1 MSSTSLDGIIGQ
13 NRREL
18 PSGASSLETTPTETT
33 VGGEG
38 AVSVAGEDDADI
50 EGGSELSSGKGP
62 VGKSSEEEP
71 TVHHCG
77 WFGVRPRWIQR
88 FMTPKWALFWLCW
101 AGAVQGLVVNGFINV
116 VITTIE
122 RRFGLRS
129 TQTGLVA
136 SGYDIASFLCLVPV
150 SYFGGRLGASK
161 PRWIGWGVA
170 VMGLGAFVF
179 ALPHF
184 LVGQYRATNSDH
196 NVCPLKDVVAVA
208 VAATTSS
215 GMIPNGTTTMAGLGS
230 AVAAQMARGEG
241 CSLDNGLPSD
251 AGAEENLS
259 WNVWF
264 FFTAQ
269 LLLGAGASPLYTLGV
284 TYIDENVSKK
294 MSSVYL
300 GIYYTMAV
308 VGPAAG
314 YVIGGQLLLFYTDM
328 LVVDTSTLG
337 LTPHSKVWVGAWWIG
352 FVFMAGFCLLLA
364 VPILA
369 YPRALPGSEKLEKVS
384 EAHQG
389 ASDGGEQTRQ
399 QTFTKIREIPK
410 ALAALLKNPTFFF
423 LNLAGASEGLVISG
437 FAVFLPK
444 LIENQFSVTAVWSA
458 LLMGI
463 ITVPAG
469 GGGTFLGG
477 YLVKKLNLSCSGIIR
492 FCLFA
497 TVFAALFTVCFFL
510 SCPNLTFAGV
520 TAPYFPQDNLR
531 TPDARSTELF
541 VLPKTLDNACNSRC
555 SCSKANYEPICGA
568 DGVMYY
574 SPCHAGCSEEVNVV
588 GAKVYRDCACINA
601 TFGPSEPYRSYDAV
615 NTMCESR
622 CNHLWIFVSLCFL
635 VMFFTFLAT
644 MPALS
649 ATLRCVH
656 DDQRSFALGIQWIKV
671 RVLGTIPA
679 PMIFGRLIDET
690 CILWQESCDGHG
702 ACLVYD
708 NAFMSKFMLL
718 LALIGKACSILF
730 FFGAWFYYIPPKS
743 MTNSDKKQQQQQV
756 NGGAEDGH
764 VQKY

>member
-1 MSSTSLDGIIGQ
+1 MSTGSSWDEGSKTNNPASSPSDTATVQTSSTKCGGSCDD
-13 NRREL
+13 
-18 PSGASSLETTPTETT
+18 PASSPVTMEDGVACLSIKAEDELEQQQQQQR
-33 VGGEG
+33 
-38 AVSVAGEDDADI
+38 SY
-50 EGGSELSSGKGP
+50 
-62 VGKSSEEEP
+62 
-71 TVHHCG
+71 HCG
-77 WFGVRPRWIQR
+77 WFAIRPKWMAR

-184 LVGQYRATNSDH
+184 LVGPYRATTSDQ
-196 NVCPLKDVVAVA
+196 NVCVVASLLA
-208 VAATTSS
+208 
-215 GMIPNGTTTMAGLGS
+215 NGTSGS
-230 AVAAQMARGEG
+230 VEALTELTG
-241 CSLDNGLPSD
+241 CGHDTVSPTANGGHVPAPDS
-251 AGAEENLS
+251 ENLS

-328 LVVDTSTLG
+328 FVVDATTLG

-352 FVFMAGFCLLLA
+352 FVFMAAFCLLLA
-364 VPILA
+364 IPILA
-369 YPRALPGSEKLEKVS
+369 YPSALPGSEKLQKVS
-384 EAHQG
+384 EAHRG
-389 ASDGGEQTRQ
+389 DDGDGERRQ
-399 QTFTKIREIPK
+399 ETFTKIKQIPR
-410 ALAALLKNPTFFF
+410 ALLALLRNPTFFF

-477 YLVKKLNLSCSGIIR
+477 YLVKKLHLSCSGIIK

-497 TVFAALFTVCFFL
+497 TIFAALFTVCFFL

-520 TAPYFPQDNLR
+520 TAPYFPHENLDG
-531 TPDARSTELF
+531 PYAHSTEPRDLYY
-541 VLPKTLDNACNSRC
+541 LPKHLENACNDRCACSRR
-555 SCSKANYEPICGA
+555 NYEPICGA

-574 SPCHAGCSEEVNVV
+574 SPCHAGCGEEINLEN
-588 GAKVYRDCACINA
+588 AKVYRDCTCINA
-601 TFGPSEPYRSYDAV
+601 TFHGDASPQMYGGGSYDAV
-615 NTMCESR
+615 NTMCQSQ
-622 CNHLWIFVSLCFL
+622 CGHLWMFVALCFL

-690 CILWQESCDGHG
+690 CILWQESSCDDHG

-708 NAFMSKFMLL
+708 NAFMSKYMLL

-730 FFGAWFYYIPPKS
+730 FFGAWFYYIPPKAV
-743 MTNSDKKQQQQQV
+743 TNGDTHQRDSGESKPTV
-756 NGGAEDGH
+756 NGHIAVTGTVE
-764 VQKY
+764 KY

>member
-1 MSSTSLDGIIGQ
+1 MSSVSSDVIIKHNGNGTSIVTTLT
-13 NRREL
+13 EL
-18 PSGASSLETTPTETT
+18 PSESGSSNENNTALANKELFIATVEDGINTEKGA
-33 VGGEG
+33 G
-38 AVSVAGEDDADI
+38 AVQDQECVYY
-50 EGGSELSSGKGP
+50 
-62 VGKSSEEEP
+62 
-71 TVHHCG
+71 CG
-77 WFGVRPRWIQR
+77 WFNVRPRWIQR

-184 LVGQYRATNSDH
+184 LVGQYRATNSEQ
-196 NVCPLKDVVAVA
+196 NVCLATATAAVELLA
-208 VAATTSS
+208 NNTTAKAARLLGETCTLD
-215 GMIPNGTTTMAGLGS
+215 GENLAGTGG
-230 AVAAQMARGEG
+230 
-241 CSLDNGLPSD
+241 DNS
-251 AGAEENLS
+251 ENLS

-328 LVVDTSTLG
+328 FVVDSSALG

-352 FVFMAGFCLLLA
+352 FVFMAAFCLLLA
-364 VPILA
+364 IPILA
-369 YPRALPGSEKLEKVS
+369 YPRTLPGSEKLEKVS
-384 EAHQG
+384 EAHKGDADQNK
-389 ASDGGEQTRQ
+389 

-410 ALAALLKNPTFFF
+410 ALVALLKNPTFFF

-497 TVFAALFTVCFFL
+497 TVFAALFTICFFL

-520 TAPYFPQDNLR
+520 TTPYFPQENLH
-531 TPDARSTELF
+531 TPVARSTELF
-541 VLPKTLDNACNSRC
+541 VLPKTLDNACNSKC
-555 SCSKANYEPICGA
+555 SCSKMNYEPICGA

-574 SPCHAGCSEEVNVV
+574 SPCHAGCTAEVNLENT
-588 GAKVYRDCACINA
+588 KVYKECSCINA
-601 TFGPSEPYRSYDAV
+601 TFGSDEPYRSYEAV
-615 NTMCESR
+615 NTMCESK
-622 CNHLWIFVSLCFL
+622 CDLLWVFVVLCFL

-690 CILWQESCDGHG
+690 CILWQESCDDHG

-708 NAFMSKFMLL
+708 NAFMSKYMLL
-718 LALIGKACSILF
+718 LALVGKACSIIF
-730 FFGAWFYYIPPKS
+730 FFGAWFYYIPPKA
-743 MTNSDKKQQQQQV
+743 THNGTDKDSCKKQQV
-756 NGGAEDGH
+756 NGESKH
-764 VQKY
+764 VEKY